1 MIFILKSLTY
11 SFVLR
16 NLNIKRFEMLKPN
29 EESKHIPENQLSE
42 DKFLTEKQRILIE
55 YHFAVKR
62 SLGFPQSNNPSNNPS
77 NPSNNPNNSNYS
89 NNSANP
95 TPSPHRKA

>member
-1 MIFILKSLTY
+1 
-11 SFVLR
+11 
-16 NLNIKRFEMLKPN
+16 MLKPN

-62 SLGFPQSNNPSNNPS
+62 SLGFTQFKNPNNS
-77 NPSNNPNNSNYS
+77 NNSNYS
-89 NNSANP
+89 NYSNYSNPSHNPNNSANS

>member
-1 MIFILKSLTY
+1 
-11 SFVLR
+11 
-16 NLNIKRFEMLKPN
+16 MLKPN

-62 SLGFPQSNNPSNNPS
+62 SLGFTQSKKSSNPSNNPS
-77 NPSNNPNNSNYS
+77 NNSNNPNSSNNSNYS
-89 NNSANP
+89 N
-95 TPSPHRKA
+95 

>member
-1 MIFILKSLTY
+1 
-11 SFVLR
+11 
-16 NLNIKRFEMLKPN
+16 MLKPN

-62 SLGFPQSNNPSNNPS
+62 SLGFTQ
-77 NPSNNPNNSNYS
+77 SNNPNNSNNSNYS
-89 NNSANP
+89 NPFPNPNYSANS
-95 TPSPHRKA
+95 TPGPHRKV

>member
-1 MIFILKSLTY
+1 
-11 SFVLR
+11 
-16 NLNIKRFEMLKPN
+16 MLKPN

-62 SLGFPQSNNPSNNPS
+62 SLGFTQSK
-77 NPSNNPNNSNYS
+77 NPNNSNNSNCSNYS
-89 NNSANP
+89 NPSHNPNNSADS
-95 TPSPHRKA
+95 TPCPHRKV

>member
-1 MIFILKSLTY
+1 
-11 SFVLR
+11 
-16 NLNIKRFEMLKPN
+16 MLKPN

-62 SLGFPQSNNPSNNPS
+62 SLGFTQSKKSSNLSNNPNSS
-77 NPSNNPNNSNYS
+77 NNSNYS
-89 NNSANP
+89 NPSNKSNYSANS
-95 TPSPHRKA
+95 TPYPHRKA